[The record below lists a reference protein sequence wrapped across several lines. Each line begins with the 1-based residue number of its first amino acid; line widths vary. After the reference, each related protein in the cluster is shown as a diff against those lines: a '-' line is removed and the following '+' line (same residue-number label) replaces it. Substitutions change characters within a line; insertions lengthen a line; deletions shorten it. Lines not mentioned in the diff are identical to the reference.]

1 LEKRKKKFLGVCIAF
16 IGVFFARLENFI
28 PLQSSL
34 KLPIYL
40 FGVTVALAGLAVF
53 ASGLRRGKM
62 NGE

>member
-1 LEKRKKKFLGVCIAF
+1 LGKRKKKILGVCLAF

-28 PLQSSL
+28 PLQPSL
-34 KLPIYL
+34 KLPMYL
-40 FGVTVALAGLAVF
+40 FGVTVSLAGLAVF